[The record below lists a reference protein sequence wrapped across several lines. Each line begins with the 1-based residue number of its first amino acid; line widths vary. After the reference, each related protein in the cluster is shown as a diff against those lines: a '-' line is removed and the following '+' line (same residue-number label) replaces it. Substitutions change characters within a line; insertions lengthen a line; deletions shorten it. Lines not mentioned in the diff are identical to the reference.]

1 MAGLLTEPPWL
12 GQETGH
18 SERRSWRGWWGDT
31 GTRGHGDGGIG
42 EAVDRRAATASCFC
56 GILSRMRAFVF
67 CVAPVYDAGQVE
79 MYLLNSAGLYLL
91 WPVS

>member
-1 MAGLLTEPPWL
+1 MA
-12 GQETGH
+12 
-18 SERRSWRGWWGDT
+18 RSGDRPQRAAELARVV
-31 GTRGHGDGGIG
+31 GGHGDGGIG